1 MPEMPLL
8 EVPDTYRSADHVTR
22 HGHWQKPEMPLYL
35 SDYGQ
40 KVLLDSDLAHLYSV
54 ATSSLKEQVKRTINR
69 FPDDLGLG
77 SRLKSWIL

>member
-1 MPEMPLL
+1 MG
-8 EVPDTYRSADHVTR
+8 TGRN
-22 HGHWQKPEMPLYL
+22 QKCPLYL